1 MFEPSSEPKAHVGV
15 ADGIAQQI
23 KERILSGALVV
34 GARLPPERELAR
46 TFNVSPIVLR
56 QALHVLKAEGLVV
69 IKRGATGGAF
79 VAAPSHSMVSET
91 LSTFLR
97 LRGTTIEQL
106 SEARL
111 IIEPG
116 VAALAAERRT
126 DDHIAT
132 LRKNVDDS
140 IDLSRSVVAR
150 SFDNVQFHRY
160 LADITGNS
168 VLIAA
173 VNSIMDNF
181 VVDLERARL
190 RDSVTST
197 ISCDHGLI
205 LEAICDCDKASAR
218 KLMCSHVANIEVNFN
233 RKDS

>member
-1 MFEPSSEPKAHVGV
+1 LDEAMFEPTPHVRA
-15 ADGIAQQI
+15 ADDISRQI
-23 KERILSGALVV
+23 KDRILSGALSV
-34 GARLPPERELAR
+34 GDRLPPERELAKS
-46 TFNVSPIVLR
+46 FNVSPIVLR
-56 QALHVLKAEGLVV
+56 QALHALRVEGL
-69 IKRGATGGAF
+69 ITIRRGATGGAF
-79 VAAPSHSMVSET
+79 IAAPTPSVVSET
-91 LSTFLR
+91 LSNFLKF
-97 LRGTTIEQL
+97 RGTTIEQL

-126 DDHIAT
+126 EGDIRK
-132 LRKNVDDS
+132 LRKNVEESVDPA
-140 IDLSRSVVAR
+140 RTVVAR

-168 VLIAA
+168 LLIAA

-181 VVDLERARL
+181 EVDLDRARL
-190 RDSVTST
+190 RDSVAST

-218 KLMCSHVANIEVNFN
+218 KLMCDHVRSIEVNFN